1 MSKYSVDEVMSKLR
15 ELGDKQ
21 DALAAQHKAEMDPLN
36 EAIEKLMAWLQG
48 QLLEVGTD
56 SFVVAG
62 VGKFTTKT
70 VEAVRCKADD
80 WQQLLEWCQETGRYD
95 LIKKDISSTVAKQV
109 LEETGK
115 LPPACQLTVIKK
127 PSFTRDRKAPKSK
140 EQSTNE

>member
-1 MSKYSVDEVMSKLR
+1 MAHSVEDVMLKLR

-21 DALAAQHKAEMDPLN
+21 DALAAKHKAEMEPLTT
-36 EAIEKLMAWLQG
+36 AINGIESWLQK

-56 SFVVAG
+56 SFSVAG

-70 VEAVRCKADD
+70 VEAVRCKAED
-80 WQQLLEWCQETGRYD
+80 WQQLLEWCQETGRFD